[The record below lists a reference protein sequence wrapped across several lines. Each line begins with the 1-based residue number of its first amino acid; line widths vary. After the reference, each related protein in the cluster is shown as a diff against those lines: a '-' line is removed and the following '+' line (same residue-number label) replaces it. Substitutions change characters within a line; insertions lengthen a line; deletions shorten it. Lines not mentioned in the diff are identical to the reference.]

1 MEAPGRRA
9 ARTGTAMHTDL
20 VVRAQRGD
28 EQAFTRLLVPIYDRL
43 HQIAYRMLRDRPLAE
58 EAVQQAA
65 LSMWIGLPKLRD
77 PERFEAW
84 SYRLVVNACYSEAR
98 RRKRRLSE
106 IHGLATCEP
115 VVRDEFGRIHDRDQ
129 LERGF
134 ARLSMDQ
141 RAVVVLHHYMD
152 MAVDDVAGML
162 GIPPGTARSRLNRAI
177 SRMREALEAEQP
189 GLVQQAQE
197 ASR

>member
-1 MEAPGRRA
+1 MD
-9 ARTGTAMHTDL
+9 TDL

-28 EQAFTRLLVPIYDRL
+28 QQAFTRLLGPIYERL

-65 LSMWIGLPKLRD
+65 LRIWIGLPKLRD

-84 SYRLVVNACYSEAR
+84 TYRLVVNACYSEAR

-106 IHGLATCEP
+106 VHGLATHEP
-115 VVRDEFGRIHDRDQ
+115 IVRDEFGRIHDRDQ

-141 RAVVVLHHYMD
+141 RAVVVLHHYLD
-152 MAVDDVAGML
+152 MAVDDVADVL
-162 GIPPGTARSRLNRAI
+162 GIRRGTARSRLNRAI
-177 SRMREALEAEQP
+177 SRMREVLEAEQR
-189 GLVQQAQE
+189 GLVQGAQE
-197 ASR
+197 VSR